1 MELKELLTATT
12 ALGYDILR
20 HGAETYRVEECIT
33 RMCRAYGYPQAE
45 VFVIPS
51 SIVVTITA
59 PDGEYL
65 TRTRRVLRRD
75 TDLDK
80 VDRLNALARR
90 ICETTPT
97 YTEVI
102 TGLETIEAGPVYGNG
117 TQLFGFGSSPPASPS
132 FMVGSSE
139 TRRQLSAWVCFSNFC
154 CPSWRSWMPPHSF
167 EHHRRSFH
175 RL

>member
-102 TGLETIEAGPVYGNG
+102 TGLETIEAGPVYGKG
-117 TQLFGFGSSPPASPS
+117 TQLFGFGLISACFTL

-167 EHHRRSFH
+167 
-175 RL
+175 